1 MITNNSTLQEL
12 FDAACLSADTLVQ
25 TDEHFSVAD
34 LFSGIEWSRIS
45 EALKAELESMFFAYV
60 TGEAKDIAPSGKPR
74 ENQQIYLKLYVP
86 SEHEGENTPC
96 DFNALIDKAKSTPVC
111 ESYSA
116 HSSEP
121 AESDQYSLWV
131 KQCLM
136 NLMDG
141 NSDTDPLRRHC
152 GQAEYVQYSTYKRF
166 FQDDI
171 ILGRLS
177 ISELKEEVESLNYH
191 LDKILSEVS
200 LHNEQGRYIYYISM
214 LFAAEAAFWNG
225 EFTKSISCFTVVLDE
240 WADGFENHECITY
253 VLGSIFSLLG
263 LMGLN
268 EYIDAYCKRYS
279 HLIRCACSAF
289 NERIVTHENDDSR
302 LDKKYNFRMC
312 IHYRRLMRVY
322 RDRYHLNLMVS
333 HPTYNSMSEY
343 DKSVQMMD
351 GDPYTGK
358 RRISGHPYFFETDEA
373 HNSLSLFEETW
384 NLSINFLTRKSGI
397 TIIKDLQSVIDRE
410 RELFLHLAAGPK

>member
-1 MITNNSTLQEL
+1 MITNHSTLQEL
-12 FDAACLSADTLVQ
+12 FDAACLSADPLVQ
-25 TDEHFSVAD
+25 ADEHFSVAA
-34 LFSGIEWSRIS
+34 LFSDIE
-45 EALKAELESMFFAYV
+45 
-60 TGEAKDIAPSGKPR
+60 R
-74 ENQQIYLKLYVP
+74 EI
-86 SEHEGENTPC
+86 TPC
-96 DFNALIDKAKSTPVC
+96 DFNALIDKAKSTPVG

-116 HSSEP
+116 RSSES
-121 AESDQYSLWV
+121 AESDQYALWL
-131 KQCLM
+131 KQCVM

-141 NSDTDPLRRHC
+141 DSDADSLRRHC
-152 GQAEYVQYSTYKRF
+152 RQAEYVQHSTYKRF

-171 ILGRLS
+171 ILGSLS
-177 ISELKEEVESLNYH
+177 ISELKEEVESLNDH

-200 LHNEQGRYIYYISM
+200 LHDEQGRYIYYISM

-225 EFTKSISCFTVVLDE
+225 EFTKSISCFTAVLDE
-240 WADGFENHECITY
+240 WADGFENHESITY

-268 EYIDAYCKRYS
+268 EYIDAYCSRYS
-279 HLIRCACSAF
+279 NLIRCACSAF

-302 LDKKYNFRMC
+302 LDKKYNFRMRT
-312 IHYRRLMRVY
+312 HYGRLMRVF

-333 HPTYNSMSEY
+333 HPTYSSMSEY
-343 DKSVQMMD
+343 NGSVQMMD

-358 RRISGHPYFFETDEA
+358 RSISGYPYFFETDEA

-384 NLSINFLTRKSGI
+384 NLSINFLTRKSGM

-410 RELFLHLAAGPK
+410 RELFLHLDAGQK